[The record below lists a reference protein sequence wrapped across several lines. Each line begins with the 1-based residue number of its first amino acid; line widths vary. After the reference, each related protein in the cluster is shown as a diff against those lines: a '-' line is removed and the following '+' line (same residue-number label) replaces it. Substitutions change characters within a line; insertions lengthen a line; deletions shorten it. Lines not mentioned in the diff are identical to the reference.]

1 MENNTKTESAEQIK
15 SAKGI
20 MVNVDVKP
28 VYTQLNALGK
38 TCGQAA
44 TGTIDRKVISRCI
57 LTDSVFDKDYRVV
70 GGDDTKFV
78 KVTAKDEIEVWVEM
92 VGNIKSLASFKFY
105 GVYVAANKENDG
117 VTDIF
122 VPADSDDQIKIERAL
137 DCASRM
143 AGAHPECD
151 GQYKF
156 VDKDGNRVFLRSYA
170 KVNARGM
177 IG

>member
-1 MENNTKTESAEQIK
+1 MENNTKTESAEQVK
-15 SAKGI
+15 SAEGT

-28 VYTQLNALGK
+28 TYVQLNAIGK

-78 KVTAKDEIEVWVEM
+78 KVAAKDEIEIWIEM
-92 VGNIKSLASFKFY
+92 VGNIKSLASFKFFD
-105 GVYVAANKENDG
+105 VYVAANKENDG

-122 VPADSDDQIKIERAL
+122 VPADSDDQVKIERAL

>member
-1 MENNTKTESAEQIK
+1 MNENTNTAAAVESAK
-15 SAKGI
+15 KGV

-38 TCGQAA
+38 TCGSAA

-57 LTDSVFDKDYRVV
+57 LTDSAFDKDYRVV

-78 KVTAKDEIEVWVEM
+78 TVTEKDEVEVWVEM
-92 VGNIKSLASFKFY
+92 VGGIKSLASFKFY
-105 GVYVAANKENDG
+105 GAYVAANKENDG
-117 VTDIF
+117 VTDVF
-122 VPADSDDQIKIERAL
+122 VSADSDDQAKIERAL

-143 AGAHPECD
+143 ACAHPECD
-151 GQYKF
+151 GQYRF

-170 KVNARGM
+170 KVNASGM

>member
-1 MENNTKTESAEQIK
+1 MENNTKIESTEQIK
-15 SAKGI
+15 SAEGI

-28 VYTQLNALGK
+28 TYVQLNAIGK

-78 KVTAKDEIEVWVEM
+78 KVTAKDEIEIWVEM

-122 VPADSDDQIKIERAL
+122 VPANSDDQTKIERAL
-137 DCASRM
+137 DCASCM

-170 KVNARGM
+170 KVNAHGM

>member
-1 MENNTKTESAEQIK
+1 MENNTKIESAEQIK
-15 SAKGI
+15 SAEGI

-28 VYTQLNALGK
+28 TYVQLNAIGK

-44 TGTIDRKVISRCI
+44 TGTIDRKVISRCL
-57 LTDSVFDKDYRVV
+57 LTNSVFDKDYRVV

-122 VPADSDDQIKIERAL
+122 VPADSDDQAKIERAL

-170 KVNARGM
+170 KVNDHGM

>member
-28 VYTQLNALGK
+28 TYVQLNAIGK

-78 KVTAKDEIEVWVEM
+78 KVTAKDEMEVWVEM

-122 VPADSDDQIKIERAL
+122 VPADSDDQTKIERAL

-170 KVNARGM
+170 KVNAHGM
-177 IG
+177 ID

>member
-1 MENNTKTESAEQIK
+1 MENNTKIESAEQIK
-15 SAKGI
+15 SAEGI

-28 VYTQLNALGK
+28 TYVQLNAIGK

-78 KVTAKDEIEVWVEM
+78 KVVAKDEIEIWVEM

-122 VPADSDDQIKIERAL
+122 VPADSDDQAKIERAL

-143 AGAHPECD
+143 SCAHPECD

-170 KVNARGM
+170 KVNAHGM

>member
-1 MENNTKTESAEQIK
+1 MENNTKIESAEQIK
-15 SAKGI
+15 SAEGI

-28 VYTQLNALGK
+28 TYAQLNAIGK

-78 KVTAKDEIEVWVEM
+78 KVAAKDEVEVWVEM

-122 VPADSDDQIKIERAL
+122 VPADSDDQTKIERAL

-143 AGAHPECD
+143 SGAHPECD

-170 KVNARGM
+170 KVNAHGM

>member
-1 MENNTKTESAEQIK
+1 MENNTKIESAEQVK
-15 SAKGI
+15 SAEGI

-28 VYTQLNALGK
+28 TYVQLNAIGK

-78 KVTAKDEIEVWVEM
+78 KVTAKDEIEIWVEI
-92 VGNIKSLASFKFY
+92 VGNIKSLASSKFY

-122 VPADSDDQIKIERAL
+122 VPADSDDQTKIERAL

-170 KVNARGM
+170 KVNAHGM

>member
-1 MENNTKTESAEQIK
+1 MENNTKIESAEQVK
-15 SAKGI
+15 SAEGI

-78 KVTAKDEIEVWVEM
+78 KVVAKDEVEVWVEM
-92 VGNIKSLASFKFY
+92 VGNIKSLASFKFF

-122 VPADSDDQIKIERAL
+122 VPADSDDQTKIERAL

-143 AGAHPECD
+143 SGAHPECD

-170 KVNARGM
+170 KVNAHGM

>member
-1 MENNTKTESAEQIK
+1 MKNNTKIESAEQVK

-28 VYTQLNALGK
+28 TYVQLNAIGK
-38 TCGQAA
+38 TCGQAT

-78 KVTAKDEIEVWVEM
+78 KVVAKDEVEVWVEM
-92 VGNIKSLASFKFY
+92 VGNIKSLASFKFF

-122 VPADSDDQIKIERAL
+122 VPADSDDQTKIERAL

-170 KVNARGM
+170 KVNAHGM

>member
-1 MENNTKTESAEQIK
+1 MNENNTAKSTAVE

-20 MVNVDVKP
+20 FVNVDVKP
-28 VYTQLNALGK
+28 VYVQLNALGK
-38 TCGQAA
+38 TCGSAA

-57 LTDSVFDKDYRVV
+57 LTDSDFDKDYRVV

-78 KVTAKDEIEVWVEM
+78 TVEAKPEIEIWVEF
-92 VGNIKSLASFKFY
+92 VGNVKSLASFKFFD
-105 GVYVAANKENDG
+105 VLVAANKENDG
-117 VTDIF
+117 VTDVF
-122 VPADSDDQIKIERAL
+122 VAAESDDQAKIDRAI

-143 AGAHPECD
+143 AAAHPACD

-156 VDKDGNRVFLRSYA
+156 VDKDGNRVFLRTYA
-170 KVNARGM
+170 AVNANGM

>member
-1 MENNTKTESAEQIK
+1 MENNTKIESAEQIK
-15 SAKGI
+15 SAEGI

-28 VYTQLNALGK
+28 TYVQLNAIGK

-57 LTDSVFDKDYRVV
+57 LTDSIFDKDYRVV

-78 KVTAKDEIEVWVEM
+78 KVVAKDEIEVWVEM

-122 VPADSDDQIKIERAL
+122 VPADSDDQTKIERAL

-170 KVNARGM
+170 KVNAHGM

>member
-1 MENNTKTESAEQIK
+1 MENNTKIESAEQIK
-15 SAKGI
+15 SAEGI

-28 VYTQLNALGK
+28 TYVQLNAIGK

-57 LTDSVFDKDYRVV
+57 LTDSAFDKDYRVV

-122 VPADSDDQIKIERAL
+122 VPADSDDQTKIERAL
-137 DCASRM
+137 DCAFRM

-170 KVNARGM
+170 KVNAHGM

>member
-1 MENNTKTESAEQIK
+1 MENNTKIESAEQVK

-28 VYTQLNALGK
+28 TYVQLNAIGK

-78 KVTAKDEIEVWVEM
+78 KVVAKDEIEIWIEM
-92 VGNIKSLASFKFY
+92 VGNIKSLASFKFFD
-105 GVYVAANKENDG
+105 VYVAANKENDG

-122 VPADSDDQIKIERAL
+122 VSADSDDQIKIERAL
-137 DCASRM
+137 NCASRM
-143 AGAHPECD
+143 AGANPGCD

-170 KVNARGM
+170 KVNAHGM

>member
-1 MENNTKTESAEQIK
+1 MENNTKIESAEQIK
-15 SAKGI
+15 SAEGI

-28 VYTQLNALGK
+28 TYVQLNAIGK

-122 VPADSDDQIKIERAL
+122 VPADSDDQTKIERAL

-170 KVNARGM
+170 KVNAYGM

>member
-1 MENNTKTESAEQIK
+1 MENNTKIESAEQVK

-28 VYTQLNALGK
+28 TYVQLNAIGK

-44 TGTIDRKVISRCI
+44 TGTIDRKVIARCI
-57 LTDSVFDKDYRVV
+57 LTDSVFDNDYRVV

-78 KVTAKDEIEVWVEM
+78 KVVAKDEIEIWIEM
-92 VGNIKSLASFKFY
+92 VGNIKSLASFKFFD
-105 GVYVAANKENDG
+105 VYVAANKENDG

-122 VPADSDDQIKIERAL
+122 VPADSDDQAKIERAL

-143 AGAHPECD
+143 ASAHPECD

-170 KVNARGM
+170 KVNAHGM

>member
-1 MENNTKTESAEQIK
+1 MENNTKIESAEQIE

-28 VYTQLNALGK
+28 TYVQLNAIGK

-105 GVYVAANKENDG
+105 GVYIAANKENDG

-122 VPADSDDQIKIERAL
+122 VPADSDDQTKIERAL

-143 AGAHPECD
+143 ANAHPECD

-170 KVNARGM
+170 KVNAHGM